1 MSESLG
7 VYIDQFL
14 SWDSHI
20 ENLIKKISSG
30 IGAISRLKPFV
41 CRDILVSAYNSLV
54 QTHFDYCCEVWD
66 PIGSILS
73 NKLQSL
79 QNRAARII
87 MDYPNEHGQSDA
99 AMAELGWKT
108 LKERRLQSKARLMYK
123 ITHGLAPISA
133 FRIIFIHFS
142 DQTS

>member
-1 MSESLG
+1 M
-7 VYIDQFL
+7 
-14 SWDSHI
+14 
-20 ENLIKKISSG
+20 
-30 IGAISRLKPFV
+30 
-41 CRDILVSAYNSLV
+41 
-54 QTHFDYCCEVWD
+54 WD

-87 MDYPNEHGQSDA
+87 MGYPNEHGQSNA

-123 ITHGLAPISA
+123 ITHGLAPIA
-133 FRIIFIHFS
+133 LTELFS
-142 DQTS
+142 FTSVIRLHDHNLRNSEMNLYIPFPNSEYLKNV